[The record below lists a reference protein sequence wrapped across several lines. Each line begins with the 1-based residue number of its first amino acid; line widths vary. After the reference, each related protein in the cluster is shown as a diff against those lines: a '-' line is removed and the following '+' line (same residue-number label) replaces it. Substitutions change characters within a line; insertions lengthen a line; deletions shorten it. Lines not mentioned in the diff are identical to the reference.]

1 MATNLKHL
9 SDKSLLA
16 YYESIRRQV
25 AADTNLGGRR
35 RLTSDS
41 VRRYAEQLQQEMQ
54 QREIRF
60 TPIDWR

>member
-1 MATNLKHL
+1 MAANLKHL
-9 SDKSLLA
+9 SDESLRA

-41 VRRYAEQLQQEMQ
+41 VKRYAEELQQEMA
-54 QREIRF
+54 QRQIRF
-60 TPIDWR
+60 SPIDWC